1 MAKKKAATLPP
12 KLTEIEQDLLS
23 HIQDGYQ
30 LETDSL
36 GGNPVLRRLKDN
48 EEIRPLSANRNTI
61 KAMERRGLIS
71 PGKGRPAHYRVASQ
85 KESKLVQPLLETG
98 SVLASVASLRNSSLS
113 RVYNDAVRD
122 LKDRVALVTGGS
134 RGIGA
139 AVAITL
145 AKAGADGVLRHDL
158 RKSV

>member
-1 MAKKKAATLPP
+1 MAKKKAASAASVSP
-12 KLTEIEQDLLS
+12 KLTEGEQDLLS

-71 PGKGRPAHYRVASQ
+71 PGKGRD
-85 KESKLVQPLLETG
+85 PLTI
-98 SVLASVASLRNSSLS
+98 VW
-113 RVYNDAVRD
+113 
-122 LKDRVALVTGGS
+122 
-134 RGIGA
+134 
-139 AVAITL
+139 
-145 AKAGADGVLRHDL
+145 HL
-158 RKSV
+158 RKKRN